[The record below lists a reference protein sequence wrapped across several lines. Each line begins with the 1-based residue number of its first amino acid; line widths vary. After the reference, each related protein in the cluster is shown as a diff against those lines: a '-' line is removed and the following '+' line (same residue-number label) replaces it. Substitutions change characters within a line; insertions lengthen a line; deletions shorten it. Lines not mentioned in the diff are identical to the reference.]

1 VLNVELLFDL
11 KKDQYLPISTESND
25 LGIKL
30 KSNFGVKLEMDK
42 SLNHQ
47 NPKCFTLSLKMVCD
61 SPYFNADIWQQ
72 CWVHNLSWY
81 VQNLSKSSHFL
92 IDKFIWACAWPK
104 SFENSVFSFIFIQQM
119 AWMRT
124 FNLKGSFTLLVHSI
138 SHPPR
143 IMFFKMFF
151 ALSARFYFQ
160 KKFWSHHTGKHPQ
173 EELTKFGYKS
183 EKIVPILYKYGD
195 FRKQIP
201 PKLVTLLHFFHKN
214 PLVRIALGFFY
225 CQVAKIHPKKK
236 VDEC

>member
-72 CWVHNLSWY
+72 CWVHNLSWN

-104 SFENSVFSFIFIQQM
+104 SLKMQYSVSYSSNKWHGWGHSSWKVHSLCLYIAFLILQGSCSSKCSLPYQQGFIFKKNSE
-119 AWMRT
+119 AT
-124 FNLKGSFTLLVHSI
+124 TLASI
-138 SHPPR
+138 
-143 IMFFKMFF
+143 
-151 ALSARFYFQ
+151 
-160 KKFWSHHTGKHPQ
+160 
-173 EELTKFGYKS
+173 
-183 EKIVPILYKYGD
+183 
-195 FRKQIP
+195 
-201 PKLVTLLHFFHKN
+201 HKRN
-214 PLVRIALGFFY
+214 
-225 CQVAKIHPKKK
+225 
-236 VDEC
+236 